1 MNKRDMRDIIER
13 AKRAREKKAGLGDD
27 INLERYN
34 TAGSEHDALKSLA
47 EVPQEHKQSLLRAGI
62 EPSESG
68 RSGSFLLQDRSVVF
82 SRVKSPG
89 LELMSTTEALKRYE
103 WLATDYLWK
112 AIPVDMDKYTAD
124 VELDETNGYFIR
136 AKANSKVTIPVQAC
150 LFITTDKTGQKVH
163 NIIIAEEN
171 SELHIIT
178 GCSVAHAVQ
187 SALHL
192 GVSEFYVKRG
202 AKITFTMIHNWSG
215 GVEVRPRTAVV
226 IEDDGTFISNYILM
240 TPVKSLQTYPTAYCE
255 GKNARA
261 NFQSII
267 YASGNARIDM
277 GSRAV
282 LKGERSRAEIISRVL
297 ATDNAEVIARGEVIG
312 EGANASGH
320 IECRGLMLSDNA
332 AITSIPELKAVRKDL
347 DLSHEAAV
355 GKIAEEA
362 ILYLMARGLSEEEA
376 TSMIIRGFL
385 NVDITGLPEALAR
398 ETKKMLDM
406 SLEKVM

>member
-1 MNKRDMRDIIER
+1 MNKQDMRDIIER

-34 TAGSEHDALKSLA
+34 TETREHDALKSLA
-47 EVPQEHKQSLLRAGI
+47 EVPQEYKQNLLRAGI

-82 SRVKSPG
+82 SRVKSLG
-89 LELMSTTEALKRYE
+89 LELMSTTEALKQHE
-103 WLATDYLWK
+103 WLADYLWR
-112 AIPVDMDKYTAD
+112 AIPVDLDKYTSE
-124 VELDETNGYFIR
+124 VELDQMNGYFIR

-178 GCSVAHAVQ
+178 GCSVAHAVK

-202 AKITFTMIHNWSG
+202 AKITFTMIHNWSE

-267 YASGNARIDM
+267 YASGNARIDT

-282 LKGERSRAEIISRVL
+282 LKGERSRAEIISRVV
-297 ATDNAEVIARGEVIG
+297 ATDNAEVIARGEMIG

-320 IECRGLMLSDNA
+320 IECRGLILSDNA

-376 TSMIIRGFL
+376 TSVIIRGFL
-385 NVDITGLPEALAR
+385 NVDITGLPDALAR

>member
-1 MNKRDMRDIIER
+1 MNKQDMRDIIER

-34 TAGSEHDALKSLA
+34 TETREHDALKSLA
-47 EVPQEHKQSLLRAGI
+47 EVPQEYKQNLLRAGI

-82 SRVKSPG
+82 SRVKFPG
-89 LELMSTTEALKRYE
+89 LELMSTTEALKQHE
-103 WLATDYLWK
+103 WLADYLWR
-112 AIPVDMDKYTAD
+112 AIPVDLDKYTSD
-124 VELDETNGYFIR
+124 VELDQMNGYFIR

-178 GCSVAHAVQ
+178 GCSVAHAVK

-202 AKITFTMIHNWSG
+202 AKITFTMIHNWSE

-267 YASGNARIDM
+267 YASGNARIDT

-282 LKGERSRAEIISRVL
+282 LKGERSRAEIISRVV
-297 ATDNAEVIARGEVIG
+297 ATDNAEVIARGEMIG

-320 IECRGLMLSDNA
+320 IECRGLILSDNA
-332 AITSIPELKAVRKDL
+332 TITSIPELKAVRKDL

-376 TSMIIRGFL
+376 TSVIIRGFL
-385 NVDITGLPEALAR
+385 NVDITGLPDALAR

>member
-1 MNKRDMRDIIER
+1 MNKRDMRDMIER

-34 TAGSEHDALKSLA
+34 TETREHDALKSLA
-47 EVPQEHKQSLLRAGI
+47 EVPQEYKQNLLRAGI

-82 SRVKSPG
+82 SRVKFPG
-89 LELMSTTEALKRYE
+89 LELMSTTEALKQHE
-103 WLATDYLWK
+103 WLADYLWR
-112 AIPVDMDKYTAD
+112 AIPVDLDKYTSD
-124 VELDETNGYFIR
+124 VELDQMNGYFIR

-150 LFITTDKTGQKVH
+150 LFITTEKTGQKVH

-178 GCSVAHAVQ
+178 GCSVAHAVK

-202 AKITFTMIHNWSG
+202 AKITFTMIHNWSE

-267 YASGNARIDM
+267 YASGNARIDT

-282 LKGERSRAEIISRVL
+282 LKGERSRAEIISRVV
-297 ATDNAEVIARGEVIG
+297 ATDNAEVIARGEMIG

-320 IECRGLMLSDNA
+320 IECRGLILSDNA
-332 AITSIPELKAVRKDL
+332 TITSIPELKAVRKDL

-376 TSMIIRGFL
+376 TSVIIRGFL
-385 NVDITGLPEALAR
+385 NVDITGLPDALAR

>member
-1 MNKRDMRDIIER
+1 MNKQDMRDIIER

-34 TAGSEHDALKSLA
+34 TETREHDALKSLA
-47 EVPQEHKQSLLRAGI
+47 EVPQEYKQNLLRAGI

-82 SRVKSPG
+82 SRVKSMG
-89 LELMSTTEALKRYE
+89 LELMSTTEALKQHE
-103 WLATDYLWK
+103 WLADYLWR
-112 AIPVDMDKYTAD
+112 AIPVDLDKYTSE
-124 VELDETNGYFIR
+124 VELDQMNGYFIR

-178 GCSVAHAVQ
+178 GCSVAHAVK

-202 AKITFTMIHNWSG
+202 AKITFTMIHNWSE

-267 YASGNARIDM
+267 YASGNARIDT

-282 LKGERSRAEIISRVL
+282 LKGERSRAEIISRVV
-297 ATDNAEVIARGEVIG
+297 ATDTAEVIARGEMIG

-320 IECRGLMLSDNA
+320 IECRGLILSDNA

-376 TSMIIRGFL
+376 TSVIIRGFL
-385 NVDITGLPEALAR
+385 NVDITGLPDALAR

>member
-1 MNKRDMRDIIER
+1 MNKQDMRDIIER

-27 INLERYN
+27 INLEHYN
-34 TAGSEHDALKSLA
+34 TETREHDALKSLA
-47 EVPQEHKQSLLRAGI
+47 EVPQEYKQNLLRAGI

-82 SRVKSPG
+82 SRVKSQG
-89 LELMSTTEALKRYE
+89 LELMSTTEALKQHE
-103 WLATDYLWK
+103 WLADYLWR
-112 AIPVDMDKYTAD
+112 AIPVDLDKYTSE
-124 VELDETNGYFIR
+124 VELDQMNGYFIR

-150 LFITTDKTGQKVH
+150 LFITTDKIGQKVH

-178 GCSVAHAVQ
+178 GCSVAHAVK

-202 AKITFTMIHNWSG
+202 AKITFTMIHNWSE

-267 YASGNARIDM
+267 YASGNARIDT

-282 LKGERSRAEIISRVL
+282 LKGERSRAEIISRVI
-297 ATDNAEVIARGEVIG
+297 ATDNAEVIARGEMIG

-320 IECRGLMLSDNA
+320 IECRGLILSDNA

-376 TSMIIRGFL
+376 TSVIIRGFL
-385 NVDITGLPEALAR
+385 NVDITGLPDALAR

>member
-1 MNKRDMRDIIER
+1 MNKQDMRDIIER

-34 TAGSEHDALKSLA
+34 TETREHDALKSLA
-47 EVPQEHKQSLLRAGI
+47 EVPQEYKQNLLRAGI

-82 SRVKSPG
+82 SRVKSMG
-89 LELMSTTEALKRYE
+89 LELMSTTEALKQHE
-103 WLATDYLWK
+103 WLADYLWR
-112 AIPVDMDKYTAD
+112 AIPVDLDKYTSE
-124 VELDETNGYFIR
+124 VELDQMNGYFIR

-150 LFITTDKTGQKVH
+150 LFITTDKIGQKVH

-178 GCSVAHAVQ
+178 GCSVAHAVK

-202 AKITFTMIHNWSG
+202 AKITFTMIHNWSE

-267 YASGNARIDM
+267 YASGNARIDT

-282 LKGERSRAEIISRVL
+282 LKGERSRAEIISRVV
-297 ATDNAEVIARGEVIG
+297 ATDNAEVIARGEMIG

-320 IECRGLMLSDNA
+320 IECRGLILSDNA

-376 TSMIIRGFL
+376 TSVIIRGFL
-385 NVDITGLPEALAR
+385 NVDITGLPDALAR

>member
-1 MNKRDMRDIIER
+1 MNKQDMRDIIER

-34 TAGSEHDALKSLA
+34 TETREHDALKSLA
-47 EVPQEHKQSLLRAGI
+47 EVPQEYKQNLLRAGI

-82 SRVKSPG
+82 SRVKSMG
-89 LELMSTTEALKRYE
+89 LELMSTTEALKQHE
-103 WLATDYLWK
+103 WLADYLWR
-112 AIPVDMDKYTAD
+112 AIPVDLDKYTSE
-124 VELDETNGYFIR
+124 VELDQMNGYFIR

-178 GCSVAHAVQ
+178 GCSVAHAVK

-202 AKITFTMIHNWSG
+202 AKITFTMIHNWSE

-267 YASGNARIDM
+267 YASGNARIDT

-282 LKGERSRAEIISRVL
+282 LKGERSRAEIISRVI
-297 ATDNAEVIARGEVIG
+297 ATDNAEVIARGEMIG

-320 IECRGLMLSDNA
+320 IECRGLILSDNA

-376 TSMIIRGFL
+376 TSVIIRGFL
-385 NVDITGLPEALAR
+385 NVDITGLPDALAR

>member
-1 MNKRDMRDIIER
+1 MNKQDMRDIIER

-34 TAGSEHDALKSLA
+34 TETREHDALKSLA
-47 EVPQEHKQSLLRAGI
+47 EVPQEYKQNLLRAGI

-82 SRVKSPG
+82 SRVKFPG
-89 LELMSTTEALKRYE
+89 LELMSTTEALKQHE
-103 WLATDYLWK
+103 WLADYLWR
-112 AIPVDMDKYTAD
+112 AIPVDLDKYTSD
-124 VELDETNGYFIR
+124 VELDQMNGYFIR

-150 LFITTDKTGQKVH
+150 LFITTEKTGQKVH

-178 GCSVAHAVQ
+178 GCSVAHAVK

-202 AKITFTMIHNWSG
+202 AKITFTMIHNWSE

-267 YASGNARIDM
+267 YASGNARIDT

-282 LKGERSRAEIISRVL
+282 LKGERSRAEIISRVV
-297 ATDNAEVIARGEVIG
+297 ATDNAEVIARGEMIG

-320 IECRGLMLSDNA
+320 IECRGLILSDNA
-332 AITSIPELKAVRKDL
+332 TITSIPELKAVRKDL

-376 TSMIIRGFL
+376 TSVIIRGFL
-385 NVDITGLPEALAR
+385 NVDITGLPDALAR

>member
-1 MNKRDMRDIIER
+1 MNKQDMRDIIER

-34 TAGSEHDALKSLA
+34 TETREHDALNSLA
-47 EVPQEHKQSLLRAGI
+47 EVPQEYKQNLLRAGI

-82 SRVKSPG
+82 SRVKFPG
-89 LELMSTTEALKRYE
+89 LELMSTTEALKQHE
-103 WLATDYLWK
+103 WLADYLWR
-112 AIPVDMDKYTAD
+112 AIPVDLDKYTSD
-124 VELDETNGYFIR
+124 VELDQMNGYFIR

-150 LFITTDKTGQKVH
+150 LFITTEKTGQKVH

-178 GCSVAHAVQ
+178 GCSVAHAVK

-202 AKITFTMIHNWSG
+202 AKITFTMIHNWSE

-267 YASGNARIDM
+267 YASGNARIDT

-282 LKGERSRAEIISRVL
+282 LKGERSRAEIISRVV
-297 ATDNAEVIARGEVIG
+297 ATDNAEVIARGEMIG

-320 IECRGLMLSDNA
+320 IECRGLILSDNA
-332 AITSIPELKAVRKDL
+332 TITSIPELKAVRKDL

-376 TSMIIRGFL
+376 TSVIIRGFL
-385 NVDITGLPEALAR
+385 NVDITGLPDALAR

>member
-1 MNKRDMRDIIER
+1 MNKQDMRDIIER

-27 INLERYN
+27 INLEHYN
-34 TAGSEHDALKSLA
+34 TETREHDALKSLA
-47 EVPQEHKQSLLRAGI
+47 EVPQEYKQNLLRAGI

-82 SRVKSPG
+82 SRVKSLG
-89 LELMSTTEALKRYE
+89 LELMSTTEALKQHE
-103 WLATDYLWK
+103 WLADYLWR
-112 AIPVDMDKYTAD
+112 AIPVDLDKYTSE
-124 VELDETNGYFIR
+124 VELDQMNGYFIR

-178 GCSVAHAVQ
+178 GCSVAHAVK

-202 AKITFTMIHNWSG
+202 AKITFTMIHNWSE

-267 YASGNARIDM
+267 YASGNARIDT

-282 LKGERSRAEIISRVL
+282 LKGERSRAEIISRVI
-297 ATDNAEVIARGEVIG
+297 ATDNAEVIARGEMIG

-320 IECRGLMLSDNA
+320 IECRGLILSDNA

-376 TSMIIRGFL
+376 TSVIIRGFL
-385 NVDITGLPEALAR
+385 NVDITGLPDALAR

>member
-1 MNKRDMRDIIER
+1 MNKQDMRDIIER

-34 TAGSEHDALKSLA
+34 TENREHDALKSLA
-47 EVPQEHKQSLLRAGI
+47 EVPQEYKQNLLRAGI

-82 SRVKSPG
+82 SRVKSQG
-89 LELMSTTEALKRYE
+89 LELMSTTEALKQHE
-103 WLATDYLWK
+103 WLADYLWR
-112 AIPVDMDKYTAD
+112 AIPVDLDKYTSD
-124 VELDETNGYFIR
+124 VELDQMNGYFIR

-150 LFITTDKTGQKVH
+150 LFITTDKIGQKVH

-178 GCSVAHAVQ
+178 GCSVAHAVK

-202 AKITFTMIHNWSG
+202 AKITFTMIHNWSE

-267 YASGNARIDM
+267 YASGNARIDT

-282 LKGERSRAEIISRVL
+282 LKGERSRAEIISRVI
-297 ATDNAEVIARGEVIG
+297 ATDNAEVIARGEMIG

-320 IECRGLMLSDNA
+320 IECRGLILSDNA

-376 TSMIIRGFL
+376 TSVIIRGFL
-385 NVDITGLPEALAR
+385 NVDITGLPDALAR